1 MVRARSLYGP
11 ARLPTTGKDTYG
23 DGRGETMTPSGT
35 RTRARLLLIL
45 AALGLAAC
53 TSDPAKVED
62 NVFPTE
68 YKKMVLTI
76 VTNNQSPD
84 PTNIREAAISEP
96 VLRPVEN
103 TTRYV
108 LCVRYNPRNE
118 KREYSGI
125 TERIVYFYQGH
136 VTQFVP
142 AGREQCSWAV
152 YKPFPELE
160 KICKGEKCE

>member
-1 MVRARSLYGP
+1 MVAVMGKPMPLCSAP
-11 ARLPTTGKDTYG
+11 ACARLV
-23 DGRGETMTPSGT
+23 
-35 RTRARLLLIL
+35 LIL
-45 AALGLAAC
+45 ATLGLAAC
-53 TSDPAKVED
+53 TGDPAKVED

-68 YKKMVLTI
+68 YKKMILTI

-96 VLRPVEN
+96 VLRPVEKA
-103 TTRYV
+103 TRYV

-142 AGREQCSWAV
+142 ASREQCSWAD

-160 KICKGEKCE
+160 KICMGEKCA

>member
-1 MVRARSLYGP
+1 VTAV
-11 ARLPTTGKDTYG
+11 GKPV
-23 DGRGETMTPSGT
+23 MPSWAPVH
-35 RTRARLLLIL
+35 ARLLLIL
-45 AALGLAAC
+45 AMLGVAAC

-68 YKKMVLTI
+68 YKKMILTI

-96 VLRPVEN
+96 VLRPVEKA
-103 TTRYV
+103 TRYV

-142 AGREQCSWAV
+142 ASREQCSWAD

-160 KICKGEKCE
+160 KICMGEKCA